1 MDFRD
6 HLYRPVNEEVEP
18 EYLEEGFF
26 SALKGAAGKVGNAFM
41 KTAHASPFSHF
52 GHNNNAP
59 AAPAKVQKPSG
70 FQLRQAEKE
79 RRKALIASH
88 PQVQK
93 SANTGFMNF
102 AKRHDP
108 SAHTTAEQQKV
119 AGLKY
124 KSADWYAHH
133 NNIKQ
138 NSIMGHDKQVR
149 LSQLR
154 KKFGR
159 TNFVK
164 TTNFT

>member
-26 SALKGAAGKVGNAFM
+26 GALKNAAGKVGNAFM
-41 KTAHASPFSHF
+41 KTAHASPFFH
-52 GHNNNAP
+52 GNNNAP

-124 KSADWYAHH
+124 KSPDWYAHH